1 MSNFEGP
8 LSLEECFQQ
17 RLQSVFADRI
27 SITKHSEAIDFDVL
41 LEEFVKNLVTENH
54 LCKMRSEYYRVRFNT
69 QEVELKSLKKELQKL
84 EKTNKNLSK
93 QLQNNKHPSDEVVIL
108 EAAVE
113 NLTKN
118 NKVLGN
124 DNKKLKAIN
133 NKFVLMLK
141 NANNELLQKEEISR
155 HERLLLMSLQGAS
168 EQLQQRNDL
177 YSRIIKELRKD
188 PRIRD
193 LMTFILERLDCDAD
207 GNTI

>member
-27 SITKHSEAIDFDVL
+27 SITNHSEAIDFDVL
-41 LEEFVKNLVTENH
+41 LEEFVKNLVTENN
-54 LCKMRSEYYRVRFNT
+54 LCKMRSEYYRVRSNT
-69 QEVELKSLKKELQKL
+69 QEVELKRLKKEIQKL
-84 EKTNKNLSK
+84 EKTNKSLSK
-93 QLQNNKHPSDEVVIL
+93 QLQKNKHSSDEFVIL

-118 NKVLGN
+118 
-124 DNKKLKAIN
+124 NKKLKAIN

-155 HERLLLMSLQGAS
+155 HERLLLMSLQRAS

>member
-27 SITKHSEAIDFDVL
+27 SITNHSEAIDFDVL
-41 LEEFVKNLVTENH
+41 LEEFVKNLVTEND
-54 LCKMRSEYYRVRFNT
+54 LCKMRSEYYRVRSNT
-69 QEVELKSLKKELQKL
+69 QEVELKRLKKEIQKL
-84 EKTNKNLSK
+84 EKTNKSLSK
-93 QLQNNKHPSDEVVIL
+93 QLQKNKHSSDEFVIL

-113 NLTKN
+113 NLTK
-118 NKVLGN
+118 KVELSE
-124 DNKKLKAIN
+124 KEKQKERAIN

-155 HERLLLMSLQGAS
+155 HERLLLMSLQRAS

>member
-1 MSNFEGP
+1 
-8 LSLEECFQQ
+8 
-17 RLQSVFADRI
+17 
-27 SITKHSEAIDFDVL
+27 
-41 LEEFVKNLVTENH
+41 LEEFVKNLVTEND
-54 LCKMRSEYYRVRFNT
+54 LCKMRSEYYRVRSNT
-69 QEVELKSLKKELQKL
+69 QEVELKRLKKEIQKL
-84 EKTNKNLSK
+84 EKTNKSLSK
-93 QLQNNKHPSDEVVIL
+93 QLQKNKHSSDEFVIL

-113 NLTKN
+113 NLTK
-118 NKVLGN
+118 KVELSE
-124 DNKKLKAIN
+124 KEKQKERAIN

-155 HERLLLMSLQGAS
+155 HERLLLMSLQRAS